1 MRALIVDDSR
11 AIRGILKRSLTECGF
26 NDFVEAGDGQE
37 ALAML
42 ASGPLPEAAF
52 VDWNMPVM
60 NGLEFVQAVRADDI
74 YDAMAVVMV
83 TSETAIE
90 QVEAALE
97 AGADEYVMKPFTAEI
112 LEEKLALVRMNRG

>member
-11 AIRGILKRSLTECGF
+11 AIRGLIKRSLIECGF
-26 NDFVEAGDGQE
+26 DDFVEAGDGQE
-37 ALAML
+37 ALGAL
-42 ASGPLPEAAF
+42 VSGPIPEAAF

-60 NGLEFVQAVRADDI
+60 NGLEFVQAVRSDDI
-74 YDAMAVVMV
+74 YDCMAVVMV

-90 QVEAALE
+90 QVEEALE
-97 AGADEYVMKPFTAEI
+97 AGADEYVMKPFTAEV